1 MHCRRTHGF
10 SWVVKA
16 AALPTVFLALI
27 FTNYACATQNDE
39 DPLKIAVA
47 ANFSQ
52 PAKQIAA
59 LYTEKTG
66 ITVRISVGSS
76 GTLFAQIS
84 RGAQFDLFLSA
95 DSARPNALITSGK
108 VNVDDVFPY
117 AQGQLALIVDAS
129 LFDIDTLNWQQ
140 LDDVFCASSQRLA
153 IANPAIAPYG
163 VAAKEVLSQG
173 HAWECAQASMVK
185 GNNVIQAYQF
195 FESGNVPVAFV
206 ARSLVV
212 DRNDILEVPSHLHEP
227 IVQSLAITAPQDK
240 KHRATAFVDFL
251 LSADIQQRLVALG
264 YETIAEPGANE

>member
-1 MHCRRTHGF
+1 MHCRRTHGV
-10 SWVVKA
+10 SWAVKA
-16 AALPTVFLALI
+16 AALPMMFFAMI
-27 FTNYACATQNDE
+27 FVSCAFATQNDE
-39 DPLKIAVA
+39 DPLKIAVS

-66 ITVRISVGSS
+66 IPVRISVGSS

-108 VNVDDVFPY
+108 VNADDVFPY
-117 AQGQLALIVDAS
+117 AKGQLALMVDAN
-129 LFDIDTLNWQQ
+129 LFDMDTLNWQQ
-140 LDDVFCASSQRLA
+140 LDDVFCGSSQRLA

-163 VAAKEVLSQG
+163 VAAKKVLSQG
-173 HAWECAQASMVK
+173 NAWECAQASMVK

-212 DRNDILEVPSHLHEP
+212 DRNDILEVPSHLHDP
-227 IVQSLAITAPQDK
+227 IVQSLAITALQDN
-240 KHRATAFVDFL
+240 KHRANAFVDFL
-251 LSADIQQRLVALG
+251 LSAEIQQRLVALG
-264 YETIAEPGANE
+264 YETIVEPGANE

>member
-1 MHCRRTHGF
+1 MHCCRTHGF

-16 AALPTVFLALI
+16 AALPMVFLAII
-27 FTNYACATQNDE
+27 FTNYALATQNDE

-66 ITVRISVGSS
+66 IPVRISVGSS

-173 HAWECAQASMVK
+173 NAWECAQASMVK

-227 IVQSLAITAPQDK
+227 IVQSLAITAPQDN
-240 KHRATAFVDFL
+240 KHRASAFVDFL
-251 LSADIQQRLVALG
+251 LSADVQRRLVALG

>member
-1 MHCRRTHGF
+1 MM
-10 SWVVKA
+10 
-16 AALPTVFLALI
+16 FLAMI
-27 FTNYACATQNDE
+27 FANCAFATQSDA

-66 ITVRISVGSS
+66 IPIRISVGSS

-84 RGAQFDLFLSA
+84 RGAQFDVFLSA

-108 VNVDDVFPY
+108 VNADDVFPY
-117 AQGQLALIVDAS
+117 AKGQLALMVDAS
-129 LFDIDTLNWQQ
+129 RFNIDTLSWQQ
-140 LDDVFCASSQRLA
+140 LDKVFCASSQRLA
-153 IANPAIAPYG
+153 VANPAIAPYG
-163 VAAKEVLSQG
+163 VAAKQVLSQG

-195 FESGNVPVAFV
+195 FESGNVPAAFV

-212 DRNDILEVPSHLHEP
+212 GRNDILEVPSYLHEP
-227 IVQSLAITAPQDK
+227 IVQSLAITATQNNK
-240 KHRATAFVDFL
+240 RRAIAFVDFL
-251 LSADIQQRLVALG
+251 LSADIQQRLVDLG
-264 YETIAEPGANE
+264 YDSVSDLGANE

>member
-1 MHCRRTHGF
+1 MHCRRTHGV
-10 SWVVKA
+10 SWAVKA
-16 AALPTVFLALI
+16 AALPMMFFTMI
-27 FTNYACATQNDE
+27 FASCASATQNDE

-47 ANFSQ
+47 ANFSK

-66 ITVRISVGSS
+66 IPVRISVGSS

-108 VNVDDVFPY
+108 VNTDDVFPY
-117 AQGQLALIVDAS
+117 AKGQLALMVDAN
-129 LFDIDTLNWQQ
+129 LFDMDTINWQQ
-140 LDDVFCASSQRLA
+140 LDDVFCGSSQRLA

-163 VAAKEVLSQG
+163 VAAKQVLSQG
-173 HAWECAQASMVK
+173 NAWECTQASMVK

-195 FESGNVPVAFV
+195 FESGNVPVSFV

-227 IVQSLAITAPQDK
+227 IVQRLAITATQDN

-251 LSADIQQRLVALG
+251 LSAEIQQRLVALG
-264 YETIAEPGANE
+264 YEIVVEHGANE